1 MKWVSSMA
9 RNRGDVV
16 LVTGACGFLGQHVLK
31 QLQQDVTVSEIRGLD
46 KVPLED
52 YSIIGCS
59 EIEGSAKIQFF
70 INDLLNIED
79 CRGPFRN
86 ADVVIHCAGLVS
98 YDFPPNYEELQKN
111 NVDVTENV
119 VKLCIDQ
126 NVQRLIYCSTT
137 EVTLRSYIKGGI
149 VAMVI
154 YEKESKLRTPDDE
167 SRLMMGAY
175 AVSKL
180 RAEKIVLEANGELL
194 SNETDKLKTVSIRPT
209 LLYGEGDT
217 KFISRILKYGK
228 LCGNSLP
235 RLAGKGGKQQMTYVG
250 NAAWGLVCAKNTL
263 RERPQSIAGLPI
275 TITDDDEVNDITR
288 FCERIT
294 KDSDCY
300 IKRSSWCIPLP
311 VSYLLALVVELTV
324 SVSNKFIG
332 GLVYPISPT
341 SLIAYVGSVF
351 LYDRSRAS
359 IHLDYTPIYS
369 PDDSI
374 NLSKKYYQ
382 RCLTH

>member
-1 MKWVSSMA
+1 MA
-9 RNRGDVV
+9 RKRGDVV
-16 LVTGACGFLGQHVLK
+16 LVTGSTGFLGQHVLK

-46 KVPLED
+46 KVALRD
-52 YSIIGCS
+52 YSIV
-59 EIEGSAKIQFF
+59 GSGGIKRSSKFKHF
-70 INDLLNIED
+70 INDLLDVES
-79 CRGPFRN
+79 CRDAFIN
-86 ADVVIHCAGLVS
+86 TDVVIHCAGLVS
-98 YDFPPNYEELQKN
+98 YEFPPNYGKLQRN

-119 VKLCIDQ
+119 VKLCIEQ

-154 YEKESKLRTPDDE
+154 YEKESKLGTPDE
-167 SRLMMGAY
+167 NRLMMGAY

-180 RAEKIVLEANGELL
+180 RAEKIVLKANGKLL
-194 SNETDKLKTVSIRPT
+194 RNGTEKLKTVSIRPT

-217 KFISRILKYGK
+217 KFISRVLKYGK
-228 LCGNSLP
+228 SRGNILP

-250 NAAWGLVCAKNTL
+250 NAAWGLICAKNTL
-263 RERPQSIAGLPI
+263 RDRPDCIAGLPI
-275 TITDDDEVNDITR
+275 TITDDNEVNDIAR

-300 IKRSSWCIPLP
+300 VKRSSWCIPLP
-311 VSYLLALVVELTV
+311 VSYLIALLVEFIM
-324 SVSNKFIG
+324 SVSNRFIG
-332 GLVYPISPT
+332 RLPVSPT

-359 IHLDYTPIYS
+359 IHLDYSPIYS
-369 PDDSI
+369 PDDSME
-374 NLSKKYYQ
+374 LSRKYYQ
-382 RCLTH
+382 SLLTH